1 MEVRETYKREIWD
14 SKLSY
19 VVEVVVE
26 SEPLTLTVKKI
37 RRGKSI
43 AAEFFVDLTTT
54 PWTLE
59 INYGDSRILGLCVDS
74 EDFKIDLD
82 RVKQLNTFEDVEKFV
97 NEVKEYLLTKVK
109 NGFDVFKSLDST

>member
-14 SKLSY
+14 SKLLY
-19 VVEVVVE
+19 VVEVVV
-26 SEPLTLTVKKI
+26 PLTLTVKKI

-43 AAEFFVDLTTT
+43 VAEVFVDLTTT

-59 INYGDSRILGLCVDS
+59 INYGDSRVLGLCVDS
-74 EDFKIDLD
+74 EDFKIDLG

-97 NEVKEYLLTKVK
+97 DEIKEYLITKVK